1 MSEAFKKA
9 AEDVKSL
16 THGTD
21 ADKLEVYKWYK
32 QVTVGDCNTERPTG
46 ILDVAGKAKWDAWN
60 GLQRNIESWCWG
72 KVHCQGWITQELK
85 SPFWWTYTLLYYSRL
100 TLLTTTRVVFR
111 INQAH
116 SRKIHCCNS
125 NWQCIAFQ
133 GDKCWMKNGSEWL
146 LHQTQKVIFIMIDS
160 MINQH
165 HNNKE
170 HWNEAEAWQM
180 TTIKLSSKT
189 YEIDI

>member
-60 GLQRNIESWCWG
+60 GCKGTSKADAEAKYIAKVES
-72 KVHCQGWITQELK
+72 LK
-85 SPFWWTYTLLYYSRL
+85 SWRVFFDGLKKTLLYYLRL
-100 TLLTTTRVVFR
+100 TLLTTK
-111 INQAH
+111 
-116 SRKIHCCNS
+116 S
-125 NWQCIAFQ
+125 
-133 GDKCWMKNGSEWL
+133 
-146 LHQTQKVIFIMIDS
+146 
-160 MINQH
+160 
-165 HNNKE
+165 
-170 HWNEAEAWQM
+170 
-180 TTIKLSSKT
+180 
-189 YEIDI
+189 